1 MEWFRVDVAFILSA
15 EFLALPEAP
24 RAHWLSLAAYCS
36 QQENGGVMKGAAKW
50 KDREWSFSAGLR
62 LRSVQKLLELGL
74 LKLGSTVSDPSLDPV
89 STESGPSLDQGRGLC
104 SDDYVLASYDVDGEQ
119 RLKRTSETNSN
130 NAKRRWR
137 RDATADSAADA
148 KRDVRNAHTDPTR
161 RDETDN
167 ILPLALVHPDA
178 PRARFDFEAVYR
190 DYPRHEGKKK
200 GLLLCEREVRTP
212 ADFEDLVRA
221 VANYKAIASP
231 GYEKHFSTFMGC
243 WRDYVEA
250 PKPRAPLT
258 REEQAELDR
267 AQRVNG
273 VNP

>member
-24 RAHWLSLAAYCS
+24 RAHWLSLAAYCA
-36 QQENGGVMKGAAKW
+36 QQENGGVLKGAAKW

-74 LKLGSTVSDPSLDPV
+74 LKLGSTL
-89 STESGPSLDQGRGLC
+89 SGPSLDQGRGLC
-104 SDDYVLASYDVDGEQ
+104 SDDYVLVRYDADGEQ
-119 RLKRTSETNSN
+119 RHRRNGEINSN
-130 NAKRRWR
+130 NAKEGWR
-137 RDATADSAADA
+137 KRAAAAATADANPS
-148 KRDVRNAHTDPTR
+148 VRNART
-161 RDETDN
+161 DETDETDETDR
-167 ILPLALVHPDA
+167 ILPLALVHPSA
-178 PRARFDFEAVYR
+178 PGPRFDFEVVYR

-200 GLLLCEREVRTP
+200 GLQLCAREVRTP
-212 ADFEDLVRA
+212 ADYDDLVRA

-258 REEQAELDR
+258 REEQAEIDR

-273 VNP
+273 VSP